1 MVINNNQEHKQ
12 IEKMRFFHRA
22 AESSPRNYKQI
33 EDISTDKASNTQLMS
48 RTLLNFGLF
57 FGAVF

>member
-22 AESSPRNYKQI
+22 VENSPRNYKQI
-33 EDISTDKASNTQLMS
+33 EDISTDKASNPQFMS
-48 RTLLNFGLF
+48 PTLLNL
-57 FGAVF
+57 VLVLQL